1 MRKQFL
7 TTEVVEVEEMSL
19 ANYYESEG
27 LGNGETSQERVYKVF
42 HKDGTTSMC
51 PKDRFLEQAYEIE
64 NNKIPEK
71 LVEDF
76 IVEKNIYTKIMFGK
90 KTTVME
96 YKLANGFTGIDS
108 TSSVDDKN
116 YSEEIGAEI
125 LLERVKNQIWY
136 GLGFSLGMADK
147 KRQSENT
154 ISKTHI
160 ERMEDELQALEIK
173 LDNLCTFLEKEME
186 EPQYTNEYQRQLL
199 AIQMSHMIGYYN
211 TLLARIDND
220 KNIKKEV

>member
-27 LGNGETSQERVYKVF
+27 LGNGKTSQERVYRIF
-42 HKDGTTSMC
+42 HKDGRTSMC
-51 PKDRFLEQAYEIE
+51 PKDIFLRKAYEIE

-96 YKLANGFTGIDS
+96 YKLANGFTGIES

-136 GLGFSLGMADK
+136 GLGFALGMANK
-147 KRQSENT
+147 
-154 ISKTHI
+154 
-160 ERMEDELQALEIK
+160 
-173 LDNLCTFLEKEME
+173 
-186 EPQYTNEYQRQLL
+186 
-199 AIQMSHMIGYYN
+199 
-211 TLLARIDND
+211 
-220 KNIKKEV
+220 KKEV

>member
-42 HKDGTTSMC
+42 HKDRTTSMC

-64 NNKIPEK
+64 NNKIPKK

-76 IVEKNIYTKIMFGK
+76 IVEKNIYAKIMFGK

-96 YKLANGFTGIDS
+96 YKLANG
-108 TSSVDDKN
+108 
-116 YSEEIGAEI
+116 
-125 LLERVKNQIWY
+125 
-136 GLGFSLGMADK
+136 
-147 KRQSENT
+147 
-154 ISKTHI
+154 
-160 ERMEDELQALEIK
+160 
-173 LDNLCTFLEKEME
+173 
-186 EPQYTNEYQRQLL
+186 LL
-199 AIQMSHMIGYYN
+199 A
-211 TLLARIDND
+211 
-220 KNIKKEV
+220 